1 MSESHAE
8 LREWWVQP
16 TLYLPLRPLCSNN
29 FIEGTYRQARKKA
42 LNGYK
47 YIEANPLSVSDL
59 LVIDIDHED
68 ARTIALWEH
77 AGYLP
82 NVIVENP
89 DNGHAHAVWALASP
103 FARTEYAKRKPLAYA
118 AAVTEGLRRS
128 CSGDEAYS
136 GLMTKNP
143 LHNAWNSELVTDHL
157 YTLNELAE
165 LLTEHGEMP
174 APSWKRTKRRNTSG
188 LGRNCH
194 IFETA
199 RHWAYREIRN
209 HWGEAEGLYKAIL
222 AHCLR
227 INREEFASN
236 PLPLQEVAQ
245 IAKSIHKWI
254 ITKSRMWRD
263 GQVVYEANFI
273 AMQSARGRK
282 GGRGN
287 KRDRDSQEVHND
299 FAEKFEQ
306 YAKEVLG
313 Q

>member
-1 MSESHAE
+1 MVGTTHSVPPSAPAMLEQLH
-8 LREWWVQP
+8 RG
-16 TLYLPLRPLCSNN
+16 YLPTGS
-29 FIEGTYRQARKKA
+29 QKA